1 MMLPP
6 LPDFLALL
14 GIDLAL
20 CAAALQWLGR
30 QHSRAPSAK
39 WLALAC
45 FSLLWIPAGE
55 AHLPLLAYVRGIS
68 SDVSITLV
76 ALAVLLLGQRL
87 LGWKSLAQR
96 EYMALNALVAAAALL
111 LYPLALGWGDWDAYR
126 PGWGAPGMWAAL
138 MAISLVCWLQGLRLV
153 PLLIGLALT
162 AWSLGLMESAN
173 LWDYLLDPWLA
184 LIAIFQCLR
193 WATKQALARL
203 KPKQAAAGEGL
214 P

>member
-1 MMLPP
+1 MLPP

-30 QHSRAPSAK
+30 QRSRTTSAK
-39 WLALAC
+39 WLTFAC
-45 FSLLWIPAGE
+45 FGLLWIPAGE

-68 SDVSITLV
+68 SDVSLTLV

-87 LGWKSLAQR
+87 LGWKALAQR
-96 EYMALNALVAAAALL
+96 EYMALSALVAAATLL

-126 PGWGAPGMWAAL
+126 PGWGSPGMWAAL
-138 MAISLVCWLQGLRLV
+138 MAISLLCWLQGLRLV

-162 AWSLGLMESAN
+162 GWSLGLMESAN

-193 WATKQALARL
+193 WAAKQALTWLR
-203 KPKQAAAGEGL
+203 PKQAEAGEGL